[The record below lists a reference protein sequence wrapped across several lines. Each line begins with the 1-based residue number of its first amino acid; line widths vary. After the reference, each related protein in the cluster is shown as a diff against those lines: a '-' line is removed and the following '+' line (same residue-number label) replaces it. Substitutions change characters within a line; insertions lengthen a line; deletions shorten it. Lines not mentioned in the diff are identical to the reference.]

1 MNEKQDKKQNLS
13 TILLI
18 IAILIIIIMGIFIY
32 KIYTDKEN
40 LTSQITD
47 VNNQLSNLQEKVEQ
61 TNTIDNNTS
70 NTENTTVSSDKST
83 EITSLSLGKYLLNE
97 VDTSNPELPSNEGCG
112 VTLKENNVCEIYEG
126 YGNTR
131 IGIYTIENN
140 KLVCNTIIRRG
151 EEGPLSYTE
160 NDIIF
165 EFNIINQDKLE
176 LSRIENN
183 AKTAVSKDS
192 ALDKSGSNIYNSYG
206 LTIGMTYS
214 KSNL

>member
-18 IAILIIIIMGIFIY
+18 IAILIIIIMGFFIY
-32 KIYTDKEN
+32 RIYNDKAN
-40 LTSQITD
+40 LTTQIND
-47 VNNQLSNLQEKVEQ
+47 VNKQLSNFQDKVTQ
-61 TNTIDNNTS
+61 TNDIDNNTL

-83 EITSLSLGKYLLNE
+83 AITSLSLGKYLLNE
-97 VDTSNPELPSNEGCG
+97 IDTSNPELPSNEGCG

-140 KLVCNTIIRRG
+140 KLVCHTIIRRG

-176 LSRIENN
+176 LNSIENN
-183 AKTAVSKDS
+183 DKTAVSKDS
-192 ALDKSGSNIYNSYG
+192 ALDKNGSNIYDSYG

-214 KSNL
+214 KSN

>member
-40 LTSQITD
+40 LTSQIAD

-192 ALDKSGSNIYNSYG
+192 ALDKSGSNIYDSYG

>member
-18 IAILIIIIMGIFIY
+18 IAILIIIIMGFFIY
-32 KIYTDKEN
+32 RIYNDKAN
-40 LTSQITD
+40 LTTQIND
-47 VNNQLSNLQEKVEQ
+47 VNKQLSNFQDKVTQ
-61 TNTIDNNTS
+61 TNDIDNNTL

-83 EITSLSLGKYLLNE
+83 AITSLSLGKYLLNE
-97 VDTSNPELPSNEGCG
+97 IDTSNPELPSNEGCG
-112 VTLKENNVCEIYEG
+112 VKLKENNVCEIYEG

-176 LSRIENN
+176 LNSIENN
-183 AKTAVSKDS
+183 DKTAVSKDS
-192 ALDKSGSNIYNSYG
+192 ALDKNGSNIYDSYG

-214 KSNL
+214 KSN

>member
-18 IAILIIIIMGIFIY
+18 IAILIIIIMGFFIY
-32 KIYTDKEN
+32 RIYNDKAN
-40 LTSQITD
+40 LTTQIND
-47 VNNQLSNLQEKVEQ
+47 VNKQLSNFQDKVTQ
-61 TNTIDNNTS
+61 TNDIDNNTL

-83 EITSLSLGKYLLNE
+83 AITSLSLGKYLLNE
-97 VDTSNPELPSNEGCG
+97 IDTSNPELPSNEGCG

-176 LSRIENN
+176 LNSIENN
-183 AKTAVSKDS
+183 DKTAVSKDS
-192 ALDKSGSNIYNSYG
+192 ALDKNGSNIYDSYG

-214 KSNL
+214 KSN